1 MQKVM
6 DIFVKELRYGFRSL
20 WKRPGFSVIAI
31 VTLALGIGANTA
43 IFSLVNAVLL
53 RPLPFTD
60 PDRLVM
66 IWEDAAFAGFPRNTP
81 SAADYADV
89 KNQNHVF
96 TDVAALDFRTF
107 NLTGDGEPQKIE
119 TRGVTA
125 NFFPLLGVQPAAGRW
140 FANDEDKPG
149 ANAVVILS
157 NALWQQ
163 RYGGQSNVVGKQL
176 LLNGRPYTVV
186 GVMPPSFQFLDSK
199 VGMWVPIAFTPEQLA
214 SRGRHYLTVVARL
227 KPHVNLEQANA
238 EVRTITERIARD
250 NPDTSARLVGFAL
263 PIREQVSGEVRR
275 PLFVLVAAVGFVLL
289 IACANIANLLL
300 SRVAGRRR
308 EMALRAAIGASRASI
323 IRQLLIES
331 FLLSTFGA
339 ISGLL
344 IAWLSFAFLQKFIPD
359 GLLGASALKI
369 DLSVLAFTAAV
380 ALMTAVVF
388 GLAPAFQAARID
400 LNDALKQG
408 GRSGSQASGNRLRSA
423 LVVVE
428 VALALVLLVGAGL
441 LIQSLMKLRG
451 QFASLRPESVLT
463 MRTVLSRTKYSEQ
476 SQRNAFYKQ
485 VLDRMRTLPGVISA
499 GYTTGVPFAWKGG
512 TNGFEIEG
520 RSVEQATAGGLAYDA
535 NHRQVSADY
544 LKTIGIQIVQG
555 RSFTETD
562 NEQSLPVAIINETMA
577 RSYWKGESA
586 IGKRFRLGDDVPW
599 VTIVGVASDVRNMGV
614 NEPVKPE
621 MYFPYQQSVE
631 PFYTPQDLV
640 VRTSID
646 PMTLVGAVTNQVH
659 QVDPDQPVSNVRTM
673 QQVVGEETIWQ
684 DLGMKLLTIFAGLAM
699 LLAMIGIYGVLA
711 YFVTQHTQEIGV
723 RMALGAQRS
732 NILSLVLKR
741 GMTLVVAGIAIGL
754 AAAFGLTRLM
764 AGIVFGVNVGD
775 PLTYGLVALVL
786 LAVAALACFVPANR
800 ATRVDPLVAL
810 RSE

>member
-1 MQKVM
+1 MEALIK
-6 DIFVKELRYGFRSL
+6 DLRYGLRSL
-20 WKRPGFSVIAI
+20 WRRPGFSAIAI
-31 VTLALGIGANTA
+31 ITLALGIGANTA

-53 RPLPFTD
+53 RPLPFAD
-60 PDRLVM
+60 ADRLVM
-66 IWEDAAFAGFPRNTP
+66 IWEDAAYAGFPRNTP
-81 SAADYADV
+81 SAANFADV

-107 NLTGDGEPQKIE
+107 NLTGDGEPQKVE

-140 FANDEDKPG
+140 FAAEEDKPG

-163 RYGGQSNVVGKQL
+163 RYGGQTNVVGKQL
-176 LLNGRPYTVV
+176 LLNGQPYTVV

-227 KPHVNLEQANA
+227 KPNVNIAQANA
-238 EVRTITERIARD
+238 DVRTITERIARE
-250 NPDTSARLVGFAL
+250 NPETAARLLGFAL

-275 PLFVLVAAVGFVLL
+275 PLYVLLAAVGFVLL

-300 SRVAGRRR
+300 SRLAGRRR

-331 FLLSTFGA
+331 LLLSTFGA
-339 ISGLL
+339 VSGLL
-344 IAWLSFAFLQKFIPD
+344 IAWLSFAFLQGLIPA
-359 GLLGASALKI
+359 GLMGASALGL
-369 DLSVLAFTAAV
+369 DLPVLGFTAGV
-380 ALMTAVVF
+380 AILTAVVF

-408 GRSGSQASGNRLRSA
+408 GRSGSQASGNRLRGA
-423 LVVVE
+423 MVVIE

-463 MRTVLSRTKYSEQ
+463 MRTVLSRTKYPEQ

-485 VLDRMRTLPGVISA
+485 VLEHVRALPGVLSA

-555 RSFTETD
+555 RSFAETD

-577 RSYWKGESA
+577 RSYWAGQSP

-640 VRTSID
+640 IRTSID
-646 PMTLVGAVTNQVH
+646 PLSLIGAATNQVH
-659 QVDPDQPVSNVRTM
+659 QVDADQPVSNVRTM
-673 QQVVGEETIWQ
+673 QQVVGEETVWQ
-684 DLGMKLLTIFAGLAM
+684 DLGMKLLTIFAGLAI
-699 LLAMIGIYGVLA
+699 LLAMIGVYGVLA

-723 RMALGAQRS
+723 RLALGAQRL

-741 GMTLVVAGIAIGL
+741 GMSLVIAGIVIGL

-764 AGIVFGVNVGD
+764 AGIVFGVSVGD

-786 LAVAALACFVPANR
+786 LAVAALACFIPARR
-800 ATRVDPLVAL
+800 AAKVDPLVAL
-810 RSE
+810 RYE

>member
-1 MQKVM
+1 MEALIK
-6 DIFVKELRYGFRSL
+6 DLRYGLRTL
-20 WKRPGFSVIAI
+20 WNRPGFSAIAI
-31 VTLALGIGANTA
+31 ITLALGIGANTA

-53 RPLPFTD
+53 RPLPFAEAE
-60 PDRLVM
+60 RLVM

-81 SAADYADV
+81 SPANYADV
-89 KNQNHVF
+89 KNQNQVF

-107 NLTGDGEPQKIE
+107 NLTGDGEPQKVE

-125 NFFPLLGVQPAAGRW
+125 NFFPLLGVHPAAGRW
-140 FANDEDKPG
+140 FAADEDKPG

-163 RYGGQSNVVGKQL
+163 RYGGQSDVVGKQL
-176 LLNGRPYTVV
+176 LLNGQPYTVV

-199 VGMWVPIAFTPEQLA
+199 VGMWVPMAFTPEQLA

-227 KPHVNLEQANA
+227 KPTVSIEQANA
-238 EVRTITERIARD
+238 DVRTITERIARD
-250 NPDTSARLVGFAL
+250 NPETAARLLGFAL

-275 PLFVLVAAVGFVLL
+275 PLYVLLAAVGFVLL

-331 FLLSTFGA
+331 LLLSAFGA

-344 IAWLSFAFLQKFIPD
+344 IAWLSFAFLQKLIPA
-359 GLLGASALKI
+359 GLIGASALRL
-369 DLSVLAFTAAV
+369 DLPVLGFTAMV
-380 ALMTAVVF
+380 TLFTAVVF

-408 GRSGSQASGNRLRSA
+408 GRSGSQASGNRLRGA
-423 LVVVE
+423 MVVVE

-463 MRTVLSRTKYSEQ
+463 MRTVLSRTKYPEQ

-485 VLDRMRTLPGVISA
+485 VLDRVRALPGVLSA
-499 GYTTGVPFAWKGG
+499 GYTTGVPFSWKGG

-544 LKTIGIQIVQG
+544 LKTIGIQIVHG

-562 NEQSLPVAIINETMA
+562 NEQALPVTIINETMA
-577 RSYWKGESA
+577 RSYWPGQSP

-614 NEPVKPE
+614 DEPVKPE

-640 VRTSID
+640 IRTSID
-646 PMTLVGAVTNQVH
+646 PLSMVGAATNQVR

-673 QQVVGEETIWQ
+673 QQVVGEETVWQ
-684 DLGMKLLTIFAGLAM
+684 DLGMKLLTIFAGLAI
-699 LLAMIGIYGVLA
+699 LLAMIGVYGVLA

-723 RMALGAQRS
+723 RLALGAQRV

-741 GMTLVVAGIAIGL
+741 GMSLVIAGVAIGL
-754 AAAFGLTRLM
+754 VAAFGLTRLM
-764 AGIVFGVNVGD
+764 SGIVFGVSVGD

-786 LAVAALACFVPANR
+786 LAVAALACFVPARR
-800 ATRVDPLVAL
+800 ATKVDPLVAL
-810 RSE
+810 RYE